1 MVMQQYDQQVEN
13 LNSDK
18 YIVASKATVKGF
30 LLMAQNL
37 SGLMLEKMMANH
49 EHIQDSMME
58 INTENVEW
66 YALRPLAYI
75 REITRRALSN
85 HQ

>member
-1 MVMQQYDQQVEN
+1 
-13 LNSDK
+13 
-18 YIVASKATVKGF
+18 
-30 LLMAQNL
+30 MAQSL

-66 YALRPLAYI
+66 YVLRPLAYI
-75 REITRRALSN
+75 REVARKALSS
-85 HQ
+85 QE